1 MDIEKKLP
9 AYVLIDTG
17 HLKKLTNVLHMQLN
31 DMLYQVVSAVPKETV
46 NLTDKILKEW
56 QNKIAVEVEQ
66 NNALSASQYTKQLQT
81 LNIERDQILIHFF
94 SIIRSQCYSPDADM
108 RAAAER
114 VNVILGSYRGIQREG
129 IESKSGHI
137 KGLLEDVKKCTAELV
152 KFGLNGT
159 VNQLREKNEKF
170 DQLDM
175 QRSQDLSAENLPNAS
190 KARLETDDVFMLICQ
205 YIQGSY
211 LFSKNDD
218 DKRAIVHLVDGM
230 NGIVSTIR
238 TSYRNGI
245 SQRRNGDENRRQ
257 EIRQSYTPLLRD
269 YESSHSLREGLYALT
284 GKVTGK
290 GTLSTYEAKNVDN
303 EEKVFFRIDKVG
315 NFYLFEKKKKRK

>member
-17 HLKKLTNVLHMQLN
+17 PLKKLTNVLHMQLN

-137 KGLLEDVKKCTAELV
+137 KGLLEDIKKCTAELV

-230 NGIVSTIR
+230 NGIV
-238 TSYRNGI
+238 YRNAVTETKTDG
-245 SQRRNGDENRRQ
+245 RRFVNL
-257 EIRQSYTPLLRD
+257 IPLSYATTNPLIHCVRG
-269 YESSHSLREGLYALT
+269 S
-284 GKVTGK
+284 
-290 GTLSTYEAKNVDN
+290 TLSPERLPVRVHLAPT
-303 EEKVFFRIDKVG
+303 RRRMSIM
-315 NFYLFEKKKKRK
+315 KKRCFSASIKSAISICSRKRRSGNRDSADNFAF